1 MLSRQLGPQVWG
13 YGEAHGWRQSE
24 LVKRVH
30 AHKRQPIATWGHGGS
45 VGPECPIFKGI
56 DIWVCTIK
64 YPDFKMLTTNIK
76 FARKHFI
83 SYQTISVDLSA

>member
-13 YGEAHGWRQSE
+13 YVEAHGWIQRE

-30 AHKRQPIATWGHGGS
+30 AHKRQPIASRGHGGS
-45 VGPECPIFKGI
+45 VGPECPICKGI

-83 SYQTISVDLSA
+83 SYQTISVGLSA